1 MSAITNTP
9 TNRNF
14 LSPNNFRVVLQRAPL
29 LNFFLQSASIPGLT
43 FVGSIDMLNPFE
55 KIPLPGDHLNYSPLS
70 FSFMV
75 DEDLTNYM
83 EIWNWM
89 YSIGGPTTLT
99 PGTYGTNYRLDNSIK
114 TDPNSTTRS
123 DIKLMVMTS
132 AKNPN
137 IEVTFRDAF
146 PISLGELSFNSTSG
160 DVAYLESS
168 VTFEYVNYTISRI

>member
-1 MSAITNTP
+1 MSAVTNTP

-29 LNFFLQSASIPGLT
+29 LNFFLQSAAIPGLT
-43 FVGSIDMLNPFE
+43 FVGSVDMLNPFE

-89 YSIGGPTTLT
+89 FSIGGPTTLT
-99 PGTYGTNYRLDNSIK
+99 PGTYGNNYGLDNSIK

-146 PISLGELSFNSTSG
+146 PISLGELNFVSTAG

-168 VTFEYVNYTISRI
+168 VTFEYVNYTIARI